1 MVDEKSTDSAEANAP
16 DPLLLNERQVDA
28 IERVAKH
35 LAPDDVI
42 EKRWRRFVAKTIGVV
57 MFATAVVTGGWE
69 LATFAIENW
78 QQRSTINTWIEVAR
92 EVYED
97 EGNGEVAKEFLSK
110 VEEIDPQNAKLIR
123 LAAYIDGMSMMEVL
137 LNLDRPW
144 NQDELNQAD
153 MAKAQGILLH
163 KVDSGSPD
171 GLILR
176 AQVTAALKEYER
188 AEQFLQDALKVD
200 PKNDFAKVRLA
211 MVRLQ
216 QADSTE
222 DSNIFDA
229 KVEEAEQLLNEAI
242 KINPN
247 SSLAAIWLGDLESNY
262 KWNIDKAI
270 EWYNKALSINPRYHL
285 AHFSIGTLHLDEE
298 NYDDARASLE
308 KTLELKPSY
317 SKAFAQLGWL
327 YGYQDLYETGL
338 QYTRKANAIDPGFLE
353 GWEVTGRLAWELGLQ
368 GDSDALAEANN
379 AFSIALELDPTN
391 PQWYY
396 LRSEINLFNG
406 DLFGAG
412 KDARQAVRFGPD
424 DARSHL
430 HLGNYLLQI
439 NPPQYAN
446 AEASF
451 QKALELEEDLDDARR
466 NLALVLEEQGQISDS
481 LAELEWLAKNSSAD
495 IRAINL
501 VALGNFW
508 LRQVDNTT
516 THQARIETIQNAE
529 NWFDKAIEDDPEN
542 FEAWLGSATVRRRT
556 PAPNDEYDDWKERYV
571 MLALEQCRML
581 RPDVTIEWNDE
592 YLKYVV
598 EE

>member
-1 MVDEKSTDSAEANAP
+1 
-16 DPLLLNERQVDA
+16 
-28 IERVAKH
+28 
-35 LAPDDVI
+35 
-42 EKRWRRFVAKTIGVV
+42 
-57 MFATAVVTGGWE
+57 
-69 LATFAIENW
+69 
-78 QQRSTINTWIEVAR
+78 
-92 EVYED
+92 
-97 EGNGEVAKEFLSK
+97 
-110 VEEIDPQNAKLIR
+110 
-123 LAAYIDGMSMMEVL
+123 
-137 LNLDRPW
+137 PW

-516 THQARIETIQNAE
+516 TH
-529 NWFDKAIEDDPEN
+529 
-542 FEAWLGSATVRRRT
+542 
-556 PAPNDEYDDWKERYV
+556 
-571 MLALEQCRML
+571 
-581 RPDVTIEWNDE
+581 
-592 YLKYVV
+592 
-598 EE
+598 